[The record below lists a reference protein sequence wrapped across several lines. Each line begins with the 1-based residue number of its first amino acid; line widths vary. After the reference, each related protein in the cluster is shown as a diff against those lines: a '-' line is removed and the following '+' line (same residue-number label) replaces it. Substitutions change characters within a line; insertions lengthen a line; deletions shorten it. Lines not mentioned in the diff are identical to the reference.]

1 MKKYHL
7 IITFCISF
15 FLHALL
21 LLLFIQSNLKNFK
34 KGVGD
39 NPKIKI
45 SSFQVA
51 PFDSQA
57 KIPSSLMQKST
68 SSKKKKDNTN
78 KQAIQKPQEEKRPL
92 DQNKE
97 NPKKKIEHKIEEAN
111 QDKQENA
118 PQDFIAQENQN
129 VFNQELPRVPI
140 EQTLSYQLADTQTKQ
155 DIHKFY
161 GAEFGEFGLEEQEY
175 ILNNLANIGR
185 ITQRYLRYP
194 PNAGMLA
201 QSGGNVVEFYLHPNG
216 DISDLKIIKQSGFIL
231 LDRNSIKTI
240 EIAYKDYPHPKT
252 KTLIRFFINYYLR

>member
-1 MKKYHL
+1 MKKYHF
-7 IITFCISF
+7 IITLCISF
-15 FLHALL
+15 LLHALL
-21 LLLFIQSNLKNFK
+21 LLFFIQSNLKNFK

-45 SSFQVA
+45 SSFQIA
-51 PFDSQA
+51 PFDAQTKILSSNSQ
-57 KIPSSLMQKST
+57 MQKST
-68 SSKKKKDNTN
+68 LSKKKKQNNTN
-78 KQAIQKPQEEKRPL
+78 KQDIQKPQEKKRSL
-92 DQNKE
+92 EQNKE
-97 NPKKKIEHKIEEAN
+97 SWEEKTKKAN
-111 QDKQENA
+111 QDRQENIS
-118 PQDFIAQENQN
+118 QDFITQENQN
-129 VFNQELPRVPI
+129 IFNQESARIPI
-140 EQTLSYQLADTQTKQ
+140 EQTLSYQLADAQTKQ
-155 DIHKFY
+155 DISKFY